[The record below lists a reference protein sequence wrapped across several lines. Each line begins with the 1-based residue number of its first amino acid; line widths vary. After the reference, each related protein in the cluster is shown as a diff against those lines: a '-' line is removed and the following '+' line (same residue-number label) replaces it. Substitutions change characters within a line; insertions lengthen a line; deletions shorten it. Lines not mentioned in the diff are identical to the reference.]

1 MKRYYINIKFKN
13 GDELQANVT
22 ARNQAD
28 AIRRLQNTPQFVENF
43 GNLEIE
49 STSITPIPIA
59 SIDNERFAVTNIQ
72 NKPGWYVV
80 VDLDN
85 LLKIEFKKGMY
96 NETNTVSYIG
106 EGKELTALQQATALR
121 EIGEFMFN
129 NFKELI

>member
-28 AIRRLQNTPQFVENF
+28 AIKRLQNTPQFVENF

>member
-28 AIRRLQNTPQFVENF
+28 AIRRLQNTPQFVDNF

-96 NETNTVSYIG
+96 NETNTVSRIG
-106 EGKELTALQQATALR
+106 EGKELTPLQQATALR

>member
-43 GNLEIE
+43 SNVETDKI
-49 STSITPIPIA
+49 SITPIPIA
-59 SIDNERFAVTNIQ
+59 SIDNERFAVTSIQ

-85 LLKIEFKKGMY
+85 LLKVEFKKGMY
-96 NETNTVSYIG
+96 NETNTVSLIG
-106 EGKELTALQQATALR
+106 EGKELTPLQQATALR

>member
-1 MKRYYINIKFKN
+1 MKRYYINIKFNN

-28 AIRRLQNTPQFVENF
+28 AIKRLQNTPQFVDNF

-96 NETNTVSYIG
+96 NETNTVSHIG
-106 EGKELTALQQATALR
+106 EGKKLTPLEQATALR

>member
-1 MKRYYINIKFKN
+1 MKRYNINIKFKN

-28 AIRRLQNTPQFVENF
+28 AVRRLQNTQQFVENF
-43 GNLEIE
+43 GNVEIDKMA
-49 STSITPIPIA
+49 ITPIPIA
-59 SIDNERFAVTNIQ
+59 SIDNDRFAVTNIQ

-85 LLKIEFKKGMY
+85 LLKVEFKKGMY
-96 NETNTVSYIG
+96 NETNSVSVIG
-106 EGKELTALQQATALR
+106 EGKELSALQAATALR